1 MCFSQRNPLSGARP
15 AERSRHQQS
24 IGQSMEVEASSE
36 AIGNGTEVAL
46 GVLVEAEAVV
56 GTAEAGLKIAEDG
69 IDPVEHRQVLGFARS
84 DDGRLMGTAGIGDAG
99 EAGQTIGDDS
109 AVRTEVI
116 AVRVKPVSCVNFAR
130 SG

>member
-1 MCFSQRNPLSGARP
+1 
-15 AERSRHQQS
+15 
-24 IGQSMEVEASSE
+24 MEVEASSE

-109 AVRTEVI
+109 ALRTEVI